1 MMRKL
6 DINEDND
13 SDYDQKGYDV
23 EYNYIQLTPSNYISV
38 IRCAFSKENDD
49 WRRTTIFHTF
59 IKIGDKNWK
68 VILDS
73 RSCVNAVSSKM
84 IEKVGGKAESHPH
97 PYKVSWI
104 NSTTLDVKQ

>member
-38 IRCAFSKENDD
+38 IQCAFSQEKDN
-49 WRRTTIFHTF
+49 WRTAIFRTF
-59 IKIGDKNWK
+59 IKIGEKNWK
-68 VILDS
+68 VIVDS
-73 RSCVNAVSSKM
+73 ENCVNAVSFKM
-84 IEKVGGKAESHPH
+84 IEKVRWKVKPHPH

-104 NSTTLDVKQ
+104 NSMAQDVK